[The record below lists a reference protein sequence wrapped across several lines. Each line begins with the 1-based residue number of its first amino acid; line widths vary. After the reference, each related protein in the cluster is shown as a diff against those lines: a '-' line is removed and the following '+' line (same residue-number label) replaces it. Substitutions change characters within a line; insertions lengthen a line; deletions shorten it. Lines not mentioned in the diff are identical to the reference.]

1 MKDDKFISV
10 IDFGS
15 SKIRLGI
22 YNDLDNYKFVS
33 EKKCSDNL
41 NNLQESKISETI
53 EEIVIEAEKNT
64 NRHLKNLYVM
74 TDNNSCL
81 SVDISIKKKID
92 NTAVNK
98 KIVENIIYEIKNI
111 IEKSYT
117 DFNIIH
123 LIISKYILDNK
134 SLDSLPLD
142 MSAECLILEMKFI
155 LIKNTVEQDI
165 RNHFKSS
172 HVSVNRIYNSS
183 YIKTLSYNKNL
194 DNFEI
199 KVFIDIGFKKTC
211 NLIYKNNNL
220 IFINQIPIGGQH
232 ITSDISK
239 IMKKDLNDAEKIKTS
254 FKQTNINLN
263 NHESNNLYIKIIHAR
278 VEEII
283 DLSFKNFISSDL
295 LKNKK
300 SILIFTG
307 EGSKIL
313 SKNSIYLREE
323 YNFFDDMNF
332 FEEDPNIICRSCY
345 DYIVSEKLSEATLIP
360 KKVKKRGFFEKLFY
374 KFVS

>member
-220 IFINQIPIGGQH
+220 IFINQITIGGQH

-263 NHESNNLYIKIIHAR
+263 NHESNDLYIKIIHAR

>member
-172 HVSVNRIYNSS
+172 HVSVNRIYN
-183 YIKTLSYNKNL
+183 
-194 DNFEI
+194 
-199 KVFIDIGFKKTC
+199 
-211 NLIYKNNNL
+211 
-220 IFINQIPIGGQH
+220 
-232 ITSDISK
+232 
-239 IMKKDLNDAEKIKTS
+239 
-254 FKQTNINLN
+254 
-263 NHESNNLYIKIIHAR
+263 
-278 VEEII
+278 
-283 DLSFKNFISSDL
+283 
-295 LKNKK
+295 
-300 SILIFTG
+300 
-307 EGSKIL
+307 
-313 SKNSIYLREE
+313 
-323 YNFFDDMNF
+323 
-332 FEEDPNIICRSCY
+332 
-345 DYIVSEKLSEATLIP
+345 
-360 KKVKKRGFFEKLFY
+360 
-374 KFVS
+374 

>member
-263 NHESNNLYIKIIHAR
+263 NHESNDLYIKIIHAR